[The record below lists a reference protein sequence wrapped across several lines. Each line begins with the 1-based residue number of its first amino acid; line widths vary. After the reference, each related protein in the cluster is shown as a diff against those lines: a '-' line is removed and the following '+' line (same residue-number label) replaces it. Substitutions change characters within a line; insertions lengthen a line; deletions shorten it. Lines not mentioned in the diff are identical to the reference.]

1 MPSITIPNIIP
12 ESNLPN
18 NKKMLNL
25 RVGKV
30 LINIKIDFLLNLN
43 INILHLF
50 RMKNQELRVLYLQE
64 I

>member
-1 MPSITIPNIIP
+1 LSLLKKKCLDIKPGIPSIIVPNNVP

-30 LINIKIDFLLNLN
+30 FKNIKIDFLLN
-43 INILHLF
+43 
-50 RMKNQELRVLYLQE
+50 
-64 I
+64 

>member
-1 MPSITIPNIIP
+1 
-12 ESNLPN
+12 
-18 NKKMLNL
+18 MLNL

-50 RMKNQELRVLYLQE
+50 RMKNQELKILYLQE